1 MTTTIKTPV
10 TIATFYVT
18 FSDDT
23 PNGTHRHLFYGKPS
37 KGDMKKAFEK
47 AFKGN
52 AINKVT
58 VVDVE
63 RENLTITAISDFLVK
78 SVGNLI
84 EEFAHNTLDF
94 ESAII
99 D

>member
-1 MTTTIKTPV
+1 MTSTIKTPV

-23 PNGTHRHLFYGKPS
+23 PNGTHKHLFYGKPT
-37 KGDMKKAFEK
+37 KCDMKKAFEK
-47 AFKGN
+47 AFEGN
-52 AINKVT
+52 AIKKAT

-63 RENLTITAISDFLVK
+63 RVNLTIDITSAFLVK
-78 SVGNLI
+78 TVGDLI
-84 EEFAHNTLDF
+84 EEIAHNTLEF
-94 ESAII
+94 ESVII

>member
-23 PNGTHRHLFYGKPS
+23 PNGTRKHLFYGKPS
-37 KGDMKKAFEK
+37 KGNMKKAYEKTFE
-47 AFKGN
+47 GN
-52 AINKVT
+52 AIKKVI
-58 VVDVE
+58 VVNVE
-63 RENLTITAISDFLVK
+63 RENLTIDITSAFLVK
-78 SVGNLI
+78 RVDDLI
-84 EEFAHNTLDF
+84 EEIAHNTLDF
-94 ESAII
+94 ESAIV

>member
-10 TIATFYVT
+10 TITTFYVT
-18 FSDDT
+18 FCDDT
-23 PNGTHRHLFYGKPS
+23 PNGTRKHLFYGKPS

-47 AFKGN
+47 TFAGF
-52 AINKVT
+52 AIKKVS

-63 RENLTITAISDFLVK
+63 RENLTIDITSAFLVK
-78 SVGNLI
+78 RVDDLI
-84 EEFAHNTLDF
+84 EEIAHNTLDF
-94 ESAII
+94 ESAIV

>member
-1 MTTTIKTPV
+1 MTSTIKTPV

-23 PNGTHRHLFYGKPS
+23 PNGTHKHLFYGKPS

-47 AFKGN
+47 TFEGK
-52 AINKVT
+52 AIKKVT

-63 RENLTITAISDFLVK
+63 RENLTIDITSAFLVK
-78 SVGNLI
+78 TVGDLI
-84 EEFAHNTLDF
+84 SEIAHNTLDF
-94 ESAII
+94 ESAIV

>member
-1 MTTTIKTPV
+1 MTSTMKTPV

-23 PNGTHRHLFYGKPS
+23 PNGTHKHLFYGKPS
-37 KGDMKKAFEK
+37 KGDIKKAFEK
-47 AFKGN
+47 AFEGN
-52 AINKVT
+52 AIKKVT

-63 RENLTITAISDFLVK
+63 RENLTIDFTSAFLVK
-78 SVGNLI
+78 TVGDLI
-84 EEFAHNTLDF
+84 SEIAHNTLDF
-94 ESAII
+94 ESAIV

>member
-1 MTTTIKTPV
+1 MISTMKTPV

-23 PNGTHRHLFYGKPS
+23 PNGTHKHLFYGKPS

-47 AFKGN
+47 AFEDN
-52 AINKVT
+52 AIKKVT

-63 RENLTITAISDFLVK
+63 RENLTIDFTSTFLVK
-78 SVGNLI
+78 TVGDLI
-84 EEFAHNTLDF
+84 SEIAHNTLDF
-94 ESAII
+94 ESVIV

>member
-10 TIATFYVT
+10 TVATFYVT
-18 FSDDT
+18 YSDDT

-37 KGDMKKAFEK
+37 KNEMKNAFEK
-47 AFKGN
+47 CFEGN
-52 AINKVT
+52 SIKKVT

-63 RENLTITAISDFLVK
+63 RENLTINAISDFLVK
-78 SVGNLI
+78 PVGDLI
-84 EEFAHNTLDF
+84 EEFAHYTLDF
-94 ESAII
+94 ESVII

>member
-23 PNGTHRHLFYGKPS
+23 PNGTHKHLFYGKPS

-47 AFKGN
+47 AFEGN
-52 AINKVT
+52 AIKKVS

-63 RENLTITAISDFLVK
+63 RENLTIDITSAFLVK
-78 SVGNLI
+78 RVDDLI
-84 EEFAHNTLDF
+84 EEIAHNTLDF
-94 ESAII
+94 ESVIV

>member
-1 MTTTIKTPV
+1 MTSTIKTPV
-10 TIATFYVT
+10 TIATFYIT

-47 AFKGN
+47 AFEGN
-52 AINKVT
+52 AIKKVT
-58 VVDVE
+58 VVDIE
-63 RENLTITAISDFLVK
+63 RVNLTIDITSAFLVK
-78 SVGNLI
+78 TTGDLI
-84 EEFAHNTLDF
+84 EEIAHNTLDF

-99 D
+99 E

>member
-23 PNGTHRHLFYGKPS
+23 PNKTHRYLFYGKPS

-47 AFKGN
+47 AFEGN
-52 AINKVT
+52 AIKKAT
-58 VVDVE
+58 VIDVE
-63 RENLTITAISDFLVK
+63 RVNLTIDITSAFLVK
-78 SVGNLI
+78 TVGDLI
-84 EEFAHNTLDF
+84 EEIAHNTLDF
-94 ESAII
+94 ESVIVE
-99 D
+99 

>member
-1 MTTTIKTPV
+1 MTSTMKTPV

-23 PNGTHRHLFYGKPS
+23 PNGAHKHLFYGKPS
-37 KGDMKKAFEK
+37 KADMKKAFEK
-47 AFKGN
+47 EFEDK
-52 AINKVT
+52 AIKKVT

-63 RENLTITAISDFLVK
+63 RENLTIDFTNEFLVK
-78 SVGNLI
+78 TVGDLI
-84 EEFAHNTLDF
+84 IEIAHNTLDF
-94 ESAII
+94 ESAIV

>member
-10 TIATFYVT
+10 TIATFYVS

-23 PNGTHRHLFYGKPS
+23 PNGAHRHLFYGKPS
-37 KGDMKKAFEK
+37 KGDIKKAFTK
-47 AFKGN
+47 AFEGN
-52 AINKVT
+52 AIKKAT

-63 RENLTITAISDFLVK
+63 RVNLTIDITSAFLVK
-78 SVGNLI
+78 TIGDLI
-84 EEFAHNTLDF
+84 EEIAHNTLDF
-94 ESAII
+94 ESTII